1 MRGRHSFVVHGA
13 ATQEGVTQVIV
24 VVSSRHME
32 VTPPLKSYAEQK
44 AAKLT
49 KYYDRIQEIEV
60 VFDAGKDAMQV
71 EMIVNAE
78 HKNMFIARHTDGDAY
93 ACIDGCMDK
102 LERQLTDHKKK
113 IRNRKHPDDT
123 HKPSGI

>member
-1 MRGRHSFVVHGA
+1 MD
-13 ATQEGVTQVIV
+13 
-24 VVSSRHME
+24 
-32 VTPPLKSYAEQK
+32 VTPPLKSYAETK
-44 AAKLT
+44 ASRLV

-60 VFDAGKDAMQV
+60 VFDAGKDTMQV

-102 LERQLTDHKKK
+102 LERQLSDHKKK
-113 IRNRKHPDDT
+113 IRNRKHPEDS